1 MSKKGENI
9 YKRKDGRWEARYI
22 KGYSPEGRARYGYCY
37 GRTYHEAKSKASQ
50 ARAALLHHQPL
61 PGRDRK
67 KRFAACCDEWLQLK
81 RSSIRE
87 STYVKYETII
97 EKHIKPGLGGCFTDM
112 ISELLVEQ
120 FSYELLRRERL
131 APKTVR
137 DILSLLRSILKYTE
151 RQFPSMQPVNVIYP
165 RENRKEIRVLSPE
178 EQRCFTEYLLQDMD
192 SCRFGMLLALLT
204 GLRVG
209 EICALRWSD
218 ISLSH
223 QTLCVRRS
231 MQRLKNME
239 NVGKPGHAEIPE
251 SAGKTECTNE
261 AGSAEGRKT
270 KILISVPKSST
281 SVRVIPLNGEMTELC
296 RKWKPLNPDAYVLT
310 GEEKRYME
318 PRALQYRIGRCT
330 KSCGLEGVHFHTLRH
345 SFATRCVEAGFEI
358 KSLSEI
364 LGHSS
369 PRITLERYVH
379 SSLDLKRENMDKLTL
394 MG

>member
-9 YKRKDGRWEARYI
+9 YRRKDGRWEARYI

-37 GRTYHEAKSKASQ
+37 GRTYYEAKNKAGQ

-67 KRFAACCDEWLQLK
+67 KRFAVCCDEWLQLK
-81 RSSIRE
+81 RNSIRE
-87 STYVKYETII
+87 STYVKYGTII
-97 EKHIKPGLGGCFTDM
+97 EKHIKPGLGGCFTDTL
-112 ISELLVEQ
+112 SELLVEQ
-120 FSYELLRRERL
+120 FGYDLLHKEKL

-137 DILSLLRSILKYTE
+137 DILSLLRSILTYTE
-151 RQFPSMQPVNVIYP
+151 RQFPSMQPVSVTYP
-165 RENRKEIRVLSPE
+165 RENRKEMRVLSPE
-178 EQRCFTEYLLQDMD
+178 EQRRFTEYLLQDMD

-223 QTLCVRRS
+223 RTISVRQT
-231 MQRLKNME
+231 MQRLKDTE
-239 NVGKPGHAEIPE
+239 NVENTE
-251 SAGKTECTNE
+251 SQESGEN
-261 AGSAEGRKT
+261 RKT
-270 KILISVPKSST
+270 KILISAPKSST
-281 SVRVIPLNGEMTELC
+281 SVRVIPLNRELTELC
-296 RKWKPLNPDAYVLT
+296 RKWKPLNPKAYVLT

-318 PRALQYRIGRCT
+318 PRTLQYRMERYT
-330 KSCGLEGVHFHTLRH
+330 KACGLEGVHFHTLRH
-345 SFATRCVEAGFEI
+345 SFATRCVEAGFEM

-379 SSLDLKRENMDKLTL
+379 SSLELKRENMDRLTL

>member
-37 GRTYHEAKSKASQ
+37 GRTYYEAKNKAGQ

-151 RQFPSMQPVNVIYP
+151 RQFIGCAGNDV
-165 RENRKEIRVLSPE
+165 
-178 EQRCFTEYLLQDMD
+178 
-192 SCRFGMLLALLT
+192 
-204 GLRVG
+204 
-209 EICALRWSD
+209 ICAL
-218 ISLSH
+218 
-223 QTLCVRRS
+223 V
-231 MQRLKNME
+231 
-239 NVGKPGHAEIPE
+239 
-251 SAGKTECTNE
+251 
-261 AGSAEGRKT
+261 
-270 KILISVPKSST
+270 
-281 SVRVIPLNGEMTELC
+281 
-296 RKWKPLNPDAYVLT
+296 
-310 GEEKRYME
+310 
-318 PRALQYRIGRCT
+318 
-330 KSCGLEGVHFHTLRH
+330 
-345 SFATRCVEAGFEI
+345 SFYNSF
-358 KSLSEI
+358 
-364 LGHSS
+364 
-369 PRITLERYVH
+369 LERNCMMEAAGVTEELKARD
-379 SSLDLKRENMDKLTL
+379 SMRWVGLMNTLKAQAEEVILAELILD
-394 MG
+394 

>member
-37 GRTYHEAKSKASQ
+37 GRTYYEAKNKAGQ
-50 ARAALLHHQPL
+50 ARAALLNRQPL
-61 PGRDRK
+61 PGRTGK
-67 KRFAACCDEWLQLK
+67 KRFAVCCDEWLQLK
-81 RSSIRE
+81 RSGIRE
-87 STYVKYETII
+87 STCVKYEAII
-97 EKHIKPGLGGCFTDM
+97 EKHIKPALGGCFTDTL
-112 ISELLVEQ
+112 SELLVEQ
-120 FSYELLRRERL
+120 FSYDLLHKEKL

-151 RQFPSMQPVNVIYP
+151 RQFPSMQPVSVTYP
-165 RENRKEIRVLSPE
+165 RENRKEMRVLSPE
-178 EQRCFTEYLLQDMD
+178 EQRRFTEYLLQDMD

-239 NVGKPGHAEIPE
+239 GAGEPGNPQSPESTGHAEKRE
-251 SAGKTECTNE
+251 TAAS
-261 AGSAEGRKT
+261 RKT
-270 KILISVPKSST
+270 KILISAPKSST

-296 RKWKPLNPDAYVLT
+296 RKWKPLNPEAYVLT

>member
-9 YKRKDGRWEARYI
+9 YRRKDGRWEARYI

-37 GRTYHEAKSKASQ
+37 GRTYYEAKNKAGQ

-67 KRFAACCDEWLQLK
+67 KRFAVCCDEWLQLK
-81 RSSIRE
+81 RNSIRE
-87 STYVKYETII
+87 STYVKYGTII
-97 EKHIKPGLGGCFTDM
+97 EKHIKPGLGGCFTDTL
-112 ISELLVEQ
+112 SELLVEQ
-120 FSYELLRRERL
+120 YGYDLLHKEKL

-137 DILSLLRSILKYTE
+137 DILSLLRSILTYTE
-151 RQFPSMQPVNVIYP
+151 RQFPSMQPVSVTYP
-165 RENRKEIRVLSPE
+165 RENRKEMRVLSPE
-178 EQRCFTEYLLQDMD
+178 EQRRFTEYLLQDMD

-223 QTLCVRRS
+223 RTISVRQT
-231 MQRLKNME
+231 MQRLKDTE
-239 NVGKPGHAEIPE
+239 NVENTE
-251 SAGKTECTNE
+251 SQESGEN
-261 AGSAEGRKT
+261 RKT
-270 KILISVPKSST
+270 KILISAPKSNT
-281 SVRVIPLNGEMTELC
+281 SVRVIPLNRELTELC
-296 RKWKPLNPDAYVLT
+296 RKWKPLNPKAYVLT

-318 PRALQYRIGRCT
+318 PRTLQYRMERYT
-330 KSCGLEGVHFHTLRH
+330 KACGLEGVHFHTLRH
-345 SFATRCVEAGFEI
+345 SFATRCVEAGFEM

-379 SSLDLKRENMDKLTL
+379 SSLELKRENMDRLTL

>member
-9 YKRKDGRWEARYI
+9 YRRKDGRWEARYI

-37 GRTYHEAKSKASQ
+37 GRTYYEAKNKAGQ

-67 KRFAACCDEWLQLK
+67 KRFAVCCDEWLQLK
-81 RSSIRE
+81 RNSIRE
-87 STYVKYETII
+87 STYVKYGTII
-97 EKHIKPGLGGCFTDM
+97 EKHIKPGLGGCFTDTL
-112 ISELLVEQ
+112 SELLVEQ
-120 FSYELLRRERL
+120 FGYDLLHKEKL

-137 DILSLLRSILKYTE
+137 DILSLLRSILTYTE
-151 RQFPSMQPVNVIYP
+151 RQFPSMQPVSVTYP
-165 RENRKEIRVLSPE
+165 RENRKEMRVLSPE
-178 EQRCFTEYLLQDMD
+178 EQRRFTEYLLQDMD

-223 QTLCVRRS
+223 RTISVRQT
-231 MQRLKNME
+231 MQRLKDTE
-239 NVGKPGHAEIPE
+239 NVENTE
-251 SAGKTECTNE
+251 SQESGEN
-261 AGSAEGRKT
+261 RKT
-270 KILISVPKSST
+270 KILISASKSNT
-281 SVRVIPLNGEMTELC
+281 SVRVIPLNRELTELC
-296 RKWKPLNPDAYVLT
+296 RKWKPLNPKAYVLT
-310 GEEKRYME
+310 GEGKRYME
-318 PRALQYRIGRCT
+318 PRTLQYRMERYT
-330 KSCGLEGVHFHTLRH
+330 KACGLEGVHFHTLRH
-345 SFATRCVEAGFEI
+345 SFATRCVEAGFEM

-379 SSLDLKRENMDKLTL
+379 SSLELKRENMDRLTL

>member
-9 YKRKDGRWEARYI
+9 YRRKDGRWEARYI

-37 GRTYHEAKSKASQ
+37 GRTYYEAKNKAGQ

-67 KRFAACCDEWLQLK
+67 KRFAVCCDEWLQLK
-81 RSSIRE
+81 RNSIRE
-87 STYVKYETII
+87 STYVKYGTII
-97 EKHIKPGLGGCFTDM
+97 EKHIKPGLGGCFTDTL
-112 ISELLVEQ
+112 SELLVEQ
-120 FSYELLRRERL
+120 FGYDLLHKEKL

-137 DILSLLRSILKYTE
+137 DILSLLRSILTYTE
-151 RQFPSMQPVNVIYP
+151 RQFPSMQPVSVTYP
-165 RENRKEIRVLSPE
+165 RENRKEMRVLSPE
-178 EQRCFTEYLLQDMD
+178 EQRRFTEYLLQDMD

-223 QTLCVRRS
+223 RTISVRQT
-231 MQRLKNME
+231 MQRLKDTE
-239 NVGKPGHAEIPE
+239 NVENTE
-251 SAGKTECTNE
+251 SQESGEN
-261 AGSAEGRKT
+261 RKT
-270 KILISVPKSST
+270 KILISAPKSNT
-281 SVRVIPLNGEMTELC
+281 SVRVIPLNRELTELC
-296 RKWKPLNPDAYVLT
+296 RKWKPLNPKAYVLT

-318 PRALQYRIGRCT
+318 PRTLQYRMERYT
-330 KSCGLEGVHFHTLRH
+330 KACGLEGVHFHTLRH
-345 SFATRCVEAGFEI
+345 SFATRCVEAGFEM

-379 SSLDLKRENMDKLTL
+379 SSLELKRENMDRLTL